1 MTLKP
6 RPEEGP
12 TADLETDRLL
22 VGRVVRG
29 DEAALAA
36 LYDRWVDRV
45 YSIAA
50 HVLGASDQADDVVEK
65 VFSQIW
71 KDAARYDAERGSVA
85 AWIVTIARSHALTMR
100 RSETR
105 RLRNDEMR
113 SQFMLDEGTVTA
125 ASPLQELEAGD
136 DRKAVDRAVSRLPD
150 EQERVVRMTFFEGLT
165 QAEIAERLG
174 IPLGTVKTRVRLA
187 FSKLRGSLGG
197 LRGGGNR

>member
-6 RPEEGP
+6 RPEEP
-12 TADLETDRLL
+12 PADPETDRLL

-29 DEAALAA
+29 DEIALAA
-36 LYDRWVDRV
+36 LYDRWADRV

-50 HVLGASDQADDVVEK
+50 HVMSASDGADDVVERT
-65 VFSQIW
+65 FTQIW

-85 AWIVTIARSHALTMR
+85 AWIVIIARSHALTMR
-100 RSETR
+100 RSEGR
-105 RLRNDEMR
+105 RIRHDEMR
-113 SQFMLDEGTVTA
+113 SQFVLDEGTITA
-125 ASPLQELEAGD
+125 ASPLQELETGE
-136 DRKAVDRAVSRLPD
+136 DRQAVHKAMSRLPD

-187 FSKLRGSLGG
+187 FSKLRATLGG
-197 LRGGGNR
+197 LRGGAG

>member
-1 MTLKP
+1 MTPKS

-12 TADLETDRLL
+12 VTDPETDRLL

-29 DEAALAA
+29 DETALAA

-50 HVLGASDQADDVVEK
+50 HVLGTSDHADDVVEK
-65 VFSQIW
+65 AFSQIW
-71 KDAARYDAERGSVA
+71 KDAGRYDAERGSVA

-100 RSETR
+100 RSEGR
-105 RLRNDEMR
+105 RLRHDEMR
-113 SQFMLDEGTVTA
+113 SQFLLEEGTITA
-125 ASPLQELEAGD
+125 ASPLQNMVAGE
-136 DRKAVDRAVSRLPD
+136 DRQAVERAMSRLPE

-187 FSKLRGSLGG
+187 FVKLRAALDS
-197 LRGGGNR
+197 LRGRAQ

>member
-1 MTLKP
+1 MTPKP

-12 TADLETDRLL
+12 ATDPETDRLL

-29 DEAALAA
+29 DEIALAA

-50 HVLGASDQADDVVEK
+50 HVTGASDGADDVVEK

-100 RSETR
+100 RSDTR
-105 RLRNDEMR
+105 RLRHDEMR
-113 SQFMLDEGTVTA
+113 SQFVLDEGTITA
-125 ASPLQELEAGD
+125 ASPLQNLEAGE
-136 DRKAVDRAVSRLPD
+136 DRQAVDRAVSRLPE

-165 QAEIAERLG
+165 QVEIAERLG

-187 FSKLRGSLGG
+187 YAKLRAMLGG
-197 LRGGGNR
+197 IREGDG

>member
-1 MTLKP
+1 MNLKS

-12 TADLETDRLL
+12 TPDAETDRLL

-29 DEAALAA
+29 DEIALAA
-36 LYDRWVDRV
+36 LYDRWADRV

-50 HVLGASDQADDVVEK
+50 HVLSGSDQADDVVERT
-65 VFSQIW
+65 FSQIW

-100 RSETR
+100 RTETR
-105 RLRNDEMR
+105 RIRHDELR
-113 SQFMLDEGTVTA
+113 SQFLLDEGTVTA
-125 ASPLQELEAGD
+125 ASPLQKLEAGE
-136 DRKAVDRAVSRLPD
+136 DRQAVQKAMSRLPD

-165 QAEIAERLG
+165 QAEIADRLG

-187 FSKLRGSLGG
+187 FSKLRRTLGG
-197 LRGGGNR
+197 LRGGGR

>member
-12 TADLETDRLL
+12 ATDPETDRLL

-29 DEAALAA
+29 DEIALAA
-36 LYDRWVDRV
+36 LYDRWADRV

-50 HVLGASDQADDVVEK
+50 HVMGASDGADDVVART
-65 VFSQIW
+65 FTQIW

-85 AWIVTIARSHALTMR
+85 AWIVIIARSHALTMR
-100 RSETR
+100 RSEGR
-105 RLRNDEMR
+105 RIRHDEMR
-113 SQFMLDEGTVTA
+113 SQFVLDEGTIAA
-125 ASPLQELEAGD
+125 ASPLQEVETGE
-136 DRKAVDRAVSRLPD
+136 DRQAVHNAMSRLPE
-150 EQERVVRMTFFEGLT
+150 EQERVVRMTYFEGLT

-187 FSKLRGSLGG
+187 FSKLRATLGG
-197 LRGGGNR
+197 LRGGAG

>member
-6 RPEEGP
+6 RPQEGNAP
-12 TADLETDRLL
+12 DSETDRLL

-29 DEAALAA
+29 DEGALTS

-45 YSIAA
+45 YSIAT
-50 HVLGASDQADDVVEK
+50 HLLGGSDQADDVVERT
-65 VFSQIW
+65 FSQIW

-100 RSETR
+100 RSEGR
-105 RLRNDEMR
+105 RLRHDEMR
-113 SQFMLDEGTVTA
+113 SQFLVDEGTITV
-125 ASPLQELEAGD
+125 ASALQNMVAGE
-136 DRKAVDRAVSRLPD
+136 DRQAVEKAVSRLPP
-150 EQERVVRMTFFEGLT
+150 EQERVVRMTFFEGLS

-187 FSKLRGSLGG
+187 FVKLRAALDS
-197 LRGGGNR
+197 LRGRGR